1 MKIKQLTPVWKTDI
15 DTLQQEGRKK
25 LNDEEVKQNIQ
36 LLTEDFLAI
45 GLPESL
51 KANVLA
57 ELKRRSG
64 ERFSLP
70 FEMEVK
76 KLAVKGWVFL
86 KVKEPQG
93 LYTFVFY
100 ILRLELSF
108 YNLTEENLFLCT
120 PGSMVSVEEAVNLM
134 QGRYVYRRAEA
145 GSDGKDHWIR
155 LERSCTLPGIRCLE
169 TAPVNFKVGDYLTET
184 GLGASLGLEEWT
196 RIVNDLE
203 KGYRC
208 NLKMWTGKGFRM
220 VKVEADPERRR
231 VKVINER
238 GWT

>member
-1 MKIKQLTPVWKTDI
+1 MSSLYTGEKVWVHT
-15 DTLQQEGRKK
+15 
-25 LNDEEVKQNIQ
+25 VAVAV
-36 LLTEDFLAI
+36 LLTGCFAA
-45 GLPESL
+45 GAAAS
-51 KANVLA
+51 A
-57 ELKRRSG
+57 S
-64 ERFSLP
+64 
-70 FEMEVK
+70 
-76 KLAVKGWVFL
+76 
-86 KVKEPQG
+86 
-93 LYTFVFY
+93 
-100 ILRLELSF
+100 
-108 YNLTEENLFLCT
+108 
-120 PGSMVSVEEAVNLM
+120 PGSVEEAVNLM

-145 GSDGKDHWIR
+145 GSDDKDHWIR

-169 TAPVNFKVGDYLTET
+169 TAPVNFNVGDYLTET